1 MFVSELTNLIAK
13 SKNMKKESLSII
25 MAKILLAAIIFVE
38 AGVVVLILQNLSKIF
53 RSFRLFFW
61 FAGEGVG
68 KLNDN

>member
-13 SKNMKKESLSII
+13 SKNMKKKFLSII
-25 MAKILLAAIIFVE
+25 AVKISLAAIIFVE

-61 FAGEGVG
+61 FAGEGAG